1 MADDK
6 KKSAPAPSPFH
17 KNHLYETML
26 VAVVLL
32 FITIIL
38 NRFWMYVNT
47 LNTTPITSFW
57 DHLTLFLAHLW
68 RWWKPCA
75 VLLTLGAAWW
85 GYDSSRKLKALQ
97 KEEATIYGPEIS
109 DELFM
114 NKGVPE
120 ERVNKKWEHVLSLLN
135 SGTSAGWRQSIIE
148 ADIML
153 DELLKAQ
160 QYHGESLGERLKA
173 VEPSDML
180 TLDDAWEAH
189 KVRNRI
195 AHAGS
200 AFELSE
206 REAKRVVSLFEKVFK
221 EFEII

>member
-6 KKSAPAPSPFH
+6 KKAPPSVFH
-17 KNHLYETML
+17 KNHLYETIF

-32 FITIIL
+32 FISIIL
-38 NRFWMYVNT
+38 NRVWLYVGT
-47 LNTTPITSFW
+47 LNTTPVTNFW
-57 DHLTLFLAHLW
+57 DHLLLFFAHAW
-68 RWWKPCA
+68 QWWKPLA
-75 VLLTLGAAWW
+75 VLFTLGVAWW
-85 GYDSSRKLKALQ
+85 GVQSSRKLKALQ

-120 ERVNKKWEHVLSLLN
+120 ERVNKKWEHVISLLN

-148 ADIML
+148 ADIIL
-153 DELLKAQ
+153 DELLRAQ
-160 QYHGESLGERLKA
+160 QYHGDSVGEMLKA

-206 REAKRVVSLFEKVFK
+206 REAKRIISLFEKVFK